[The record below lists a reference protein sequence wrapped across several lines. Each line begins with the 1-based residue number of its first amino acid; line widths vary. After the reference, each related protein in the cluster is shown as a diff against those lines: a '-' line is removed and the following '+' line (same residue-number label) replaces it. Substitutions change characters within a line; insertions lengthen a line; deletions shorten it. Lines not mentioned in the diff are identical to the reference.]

1 MPRSI
6 RKVMVAQNSSQ
17 ILGLVLTVL
26 GLAPIIAVLL
36 SAWTSGISFLDLSAL
51 YGFLWTDR
59 FYIGFGIGFELIY
72 LVILGSIIIISG
84 LALLARRTRQI
95 QEVTVVTDDLTV
107 TLECTVCKNRWK
119 EHFSEAQLQAMGFP
133 QNRRISRRRCEACR
147 KFTRPKII
155 GV

>member
-1 MPRSI
+1 
-6 RKVMVAQNSSQ
+6 MVARNSSQ

-26 GLAPIIAVLL
+26 GLTPIIAVLL
-36 SAWTSGISFLDLSAL
+36 NAWTSGISFLDLSAL
-51 YGFLWTDR
+51 YGFLWTNQ

-72 LVILGSIIIISG
+72 LVILGTIIIISG

>member
-1 MPRSI
+1 LPRSI
-6 RKVMVAQNSSQ
+6 QKVMVAQNPSQ

>member
-6 RKVMVAQNSSQ
+6 QKVMVAQNPSQ

>member
-1 MPRSI
+1 
-6 RKVMVAQNSSQ
+6 MVARNSSQ

-26 GLAPIIAVLL
+26 GLTPIIAVLL
-36 SAWTSGISFLDLSAL
+36 NAWTSGISFLDLSAL
-51 YGFLWTDR
+51 YGFLWTNR

-72 LVILGSIIIISG
+72 LVIVGTVIIISG

-95 QEVTVVTDDLTV
+95 EEVTVVTDDLTV

>member
-6 RKVMVAQNSSQ
+6 RKTMVARDSNQ

-26 GLAPIIAVLL
+26 GLIPIVVVLMN
-36 SAWTSGISFLDLSAL
+36 AWTSGVSFLDLSAL
-51 YGFLWTDR
+51 YRFLWTNR

-72 LVILGSIIIISG
+72 LVIVGTVIIISG
-84 LALLARRTRQI
+84 LALLARRMRQI
-95 QEVTVVTDDLTV
+95 EEVTVVTDDLTV
-107 TLECTVCKNRWK
+107 TLECTVCKHRWK

-133 QNRRISRRRCEACR
+133 ENRTISRRRCQSCR

-155 GV
+155 GI

>member
-1 MPRSI
+1 LPRSI

>member
-1 MPRSI
+1 
-6 RKVMVAQNSSQ
+6 MVARNSSQ

-26 GLAPIIAVLL
+26 GLTPIIAVLL
-36 SAWTSGISFLDLSAL
+36 NAWTSGISFLDLSAL
-51 YGFLWTDR
+51 YGFLWTNR

-72 LVILGSIIIISG
+72 LVILGTIIIILG
-84 LALLARRTRQI
+84 LALSARRTRQI

-107 TLECTVCKNRWK
+107 TLECTVCKHRWK

-133 QNRRISRRRCEACR
+133 QNRTISRRRCEGCR

>member
-1 MPRSI
+1 
-6 RKVMVAQNSSQ
+6 MVARNSNQ

-26 GLAPIIAVLL
+26 GLTPIIVVLL
-36 SAWTSGISFLDLSAL
+36 NAWVSGVSFLDLSAL
-51 YGFLWTDR
+51 YGFLWTNR

-72 LVILGSIIIISG
+72 VVIVGTVVIISG

-95 QEVTVVTDDLTV
+95 EEVTVVTDDLTV
-107 TLECTVCKNRWK
+107 TLECTVCRHRWK

-133 QNRRISRRRCEACR
+133 QNRTISRRRCQACR

-155 GV
+155 GI

>member
-1 MPRSI
+1 MPRSM
-6 RKVMVAQNSSQ
+6 RKIMVARNSSQ

-26 GLAPIIAVLL
+26 GLTPIIVVLL
-36 SAWTSGISFLDLSAL
+36 NAWASGVSFLDLSAL
-51 YGFLWTDR
+51 YGFLWTNR

-72 LVILGSIIIISG
+72 AVIVGTVIIISG

-95 QEVTVVTDDLTV
+95 EEVTVVTDDLTV
-107 TLECTVCKNRWK
+107 TLECTVCRNRWK

-133 QNRRISRRRCEACR
+133 QNRTISRRRCQACR

-155 GV
+155 GI

>member
-1 MPRSI
+1 LPRSI
-6 RKVMVAQNSSQ
+6 QKVMVAQNSRQ

-36 SAWTSGISFLDLSAL
+36 NAWTSGISFLDLSAL

-59 FYIGFGIGFELIY
+59 FYIGFGTGFELIY

>member
-1 MPRSI
+1 
-6 RKVMVAQNSSQ
+6 MVARNPNQ

-26 GLAPIIAVLL
+26 GLTPIIVVLL
-36 SAWTSGISFLDLSAL
+36 NAWTSGVSLLNLSAL
-51 YGFLWTDR
+51 YEFLWINR

-72 LVILGSIIIISG
+72 LVIVGTVIIITG

-95 QEVTVVTDDLTV
+95 EEVTVVTDDLTV
-107 TLECTVCKNRWK
+107 TLECTVCRHRWK

-133 QNRRISRRRCEACR
+133 QNRTISRRRCQACR

-155 GV
+155 RI

>member
-1 MPRSI
+1 LPRSI
-6 RKVMVAQNSSQ
+6 QKVMVAQNSSQ

-26 GLAPIIAVLL
+26 GMAPIIAVLL

-133 QNRRISRRRCEACR
+133 QNRRISRRRCAACR
-147 KFTRPKII
+147 KFTRPRII